1 MADVLVVEDDSLLS
15 NAYQLILERD
25 GHQVQVAE
33 NGQVALELA
42 EKHEPEIIL
51 LDLLMPTMGGIEFL
65 EKYSPEDKHP
75 DTTIVILSNLGDE
88 KEVQKAMSLGA
99 YKYIVKAQA
108 TPIQL
113 SMLVNN
119 LIRKNITGKPTTRD
133 K

>member
-1 MADVLVVEDDSLLS
+1 MAQVLVVEDDRLLS
-15 NAYQLILERD
+15 HAYQLILEKD
-25 GHQVQVAE
+25 GHNVQVAE
-33 NGQVALELA
+33 NGQQALELA
-42 EKHEPEIIL
+42 KKHEPEIIL

-65 EKYSPEDKHP
+65 EKYSPTTKHP
-75 DTTIVILSNLGDE
+75 QTTIVILSNLGDE
-88 KEVQKAMSLGA
+88 HEVQKAMSLGA

-119 LIRKNITGKPTTRD
+119 LIRKNITGKAVTRD